1 VFNPSFIWGKGY
13 VKKDLVIY
21 KDVFMENFL
30 EFQSYSKHK
39 NHFDIGLKK
48 THFEEIQVILVDK
61 SS

>member
-1 VFNPSFIWGKGY
+1 